1 LGLTIAKKIAEA
13 HSGTIEAE
21 SELGHGSTFRVRLP
35 RVPAP
40 SAIGGSAFVRMS
52 SAVERRAAE
61 KIIRFYNPDQPSAP
75 RTG

>member
-35 RVPAP
+35 RAPAS
-40 SAIGGSAFVRMS
+40 SAIGGSAFLRM
-52 SAVERRAAE
+52 
-61 KIIRFYNPDQPSAP
+61 
-75 RTG
+75 